1 MKGEVLDY
9 PTGPIATTVRIM
21 LDQLRDRVVRLP
33 APYPHYVIFI
43 SASDGTARARV
54 TTVTA
59 DSLNNLEAQLTG
71 QKLRPQ
77 MSARYLRLDWVTSVR
92 EIVFRDY
99 LSALRVVKR
108 NYSRKGLTIDPGFQ
122 NAVTEAELNASALLY
137 RGAAVPHCAVNQQN
151 FQVFWKRR
159 FGQVVQ
165 MPAALDVIYLFSSEG
180 LFQDR
185 TEPTVHCLLPTGRN
199 TGRRAFDM
207 TDTHQIESLIRN
219 GADYLAKEIHL
230 DGTFNYGWHPSFDR
244 PIRHYNTLRHASSTY
259 ALSEAYGLLKSP
271 HLCDGVERSLAY
283 LKAER
288 IITPD
293 GTDGPAYLTDLA
305 NEIKLGGNAVAILA
319 ICKHAETTGH
329 CSDLQLA
336 VQLGEG
342 IITMR
347 RGSGDF
353 SHVLHADTL
362 HVKDERRTVYYDGE
376 AAFALMRL
384 YKATGNAKWLNAVRQ
399 MVERFIAQDYWQYND
414 HWLAYCTS
422 ELIQHDPNPT
432 YVRFG
437 VQNVKDH
444 LNFIANRITTFPT
457 LLELCCATRLL
468 LQQALTDP
476 ALRPTLEGLDIPTFV
491 HAMETRAQ
499 YLANGVFFPEVA
511 MHFRNPER
519 IIGSFFIRHHGFR
532 VRIDDV
538 EHYLSGLIAYR
549 AYLNERDAFADL
561 IEGSGKPSQTQER
574 QK

>member
-1 MKGEVLDY
+1 MKDEELNE
-9 PTGPIATTVRIM
+9 IAEPVAATVRTM
-21 LDQLRDRVVRLP
+21 LDQLRDRIVRLP
-33 APYPHYVIFI
+33 APYPRYVIFL

-59 DSLNNLEAQLTG
+59 DSLDDLEVQLTG
-71 QKLRPQ
+71 QPLRPQ
-77 MSARYLRLDWVTSVR
+77 MSAGYLRLDWATSVR
-92 EIVFRDY
+92 ALAFGDY
-99 LSALRVVKR
+99 CAALRVVKR
-108 NYSRKGLTIDPGFQ
+108 NYSRKGLAFDPKFQ
-122 NAVTEAELNASALLY
+122 HAVTEAEINASALLY
-137 RGAAVPHCAVNQQN
+137 RGAAVPHCAINQKN

-165 MPAALDVIYLFSSEG
+165 MPAASDVIYLFSSEG
-180 LFQDR
+180 LFRDR
-185 TEPTVHCLLPTGRN
+185 AEPTVHRLLPTGKD

-207 TDTHQIESLIRN
+207 TDTDQVESLIRN
-219 GADYLAKEIHL
+219 GADYLAKEIHP

-244 PIRHYNTLRHASSTY
+244 PIQHYNTLRHASSTY

-271 HLCDGVERSLAY
+271 HLRDGVERSLAY

-293 GTDGPAYLTDLA
+293 GTNGQAYLTDLA

-329 CSDLQLA
+329 CGDLQLA

-342 IITMR
+342 IIAMR
-347 RGSGDF
+347 RDSGDF
-353 SHVLHADTL
+353 NHVLHADSL
-362 HVKDERRTVYYDGE
+362 QVKDARRTVYYDGE

-384 YKATGNAKWLNAVRQ
+384 YKATGDPHWLNAVRQ
-399 MVERFIAQDYWQYND
+399 AVDRFIVQDYWTNND

-422 ELIQHDPNPT
+422 ELARHDPNPA
-432 YVRFG
+432 YIRFG
-437 VQNVKDH
+437 VQNVKGY

-476 ALRPTLEGLDIPTFV
+476 TLRPALEGLDIPAFV
-491 HAMETRAQ
+491 DAMETRAQ

-511 MHFRNPER
+511 MHFRNPNR
-519 IIGSFFIRHHGFR
+519 IVGSFFIRHHGFR

-549 AYLNERDAFADL
+549 AYLNERNAFFKL
-561 IEGSGKPSQTQER
+561 IENHGMPNQTEEL
-574 QK
+574 KK